1 MSNSRSSSFKN
12 IISAELDKSD
22 EAQLANHNSS
32 EPISHET
39 DKKYDK
45 IQQQKLAHRN
55 CLNANIYL
63 SELWRR
69 TPQNSAL
76 LKSLQTASATVCSG
90 LTASARPLFIQ
101 ACHSGLNLKP
111 IILWITPTSDS
122 AERLF
127 QDCHTFFEED
137 QLWLFPEKESVKML
151 GDEADTARWVSIL
164 KARIVSIS
172 SPNNSKRAG

>member
-22 EAQLANHNSS
+22 EAQLDNHNSS

-45 IQQQKLAHRN
+45 IQLQKLAHRN

-76 LKSLQTASATVCSG
+76 
-90 LTASARPLFIQ
+90 
-101 ACHSGLNLKP
+101 
-111 IILWITPTSDS
+111 
-122 AERLF
+122 
-127 QDCHTFFEED
+127 
-137 QLWLFPEKESVKML
+137 
-151 GDEADTARWVSIL
+151 
-164 KARIVSIS
+164 
-172 SPNNSKRAG
+172 